1 MRPFK
6 QTTPTLLFTLIAV
19 ALALWIKAYLLIIAA
34 LLTVFAWHKLK
45 KSDKIGQRIKDFP
58 KKTKTVM
65 EWGVALLIALAAWWT
80 IESYFVTFAKIQSSE
95 MDLAQTKKTTWLV
108 TKYNYGAA
116 RHIEHPGW
124 YMRTHRLQGFQR
136 NDLIVF
142 HNPDADTI
150 MPEQPGVSFY
160 QIKRLQEPRS
170 RNRIKGTYLPVARRP
185 LQMLRL
191 IGLPGE
197 TLTIASGE
205 ISINGTS
212 IEESPTVS
220 NQFIL
225 SSDAP
230 ATIKDG
236 ITREALSIKNLPDK
250 IVVDIHLS
258 KIKPA
263 WASFLTPNKMQKNYP
278 DPQIFPFNATLLWN
292 SWHLDGLHIP
302 AKGDVIK
309 LTPYHVIVYKHI
321 IEHFEKA
328 EVSIAGRTVLID
340 GKAKETYRFKMNYY
354 WLMGDNRTNSFDSRY
369 FGFVPENHI
378 VGKAR
383 LQLTK

>member
-1 MRPFK
+1 MKLFK
-6 QTTPTLLFTLIAV
+6 QTTPTILFT
-19 ALALWIKAYLLIIAA
+19 ALSVVLAIWIKAYLLIIAA
-34 LLTVFAWHKLK
+34 LVTVIAWHTLK
-45 KSDKIGQRIKDFP
+45 KSNRIGQRIKDLP
-58 KKTKTVM
+58 RKTKTVM
-65 EWGVALLIALAAWWT
+65 EWGVAMVIAIVAWWT
-80 IESYFVTFAKIQSSE
+80 IESYFISFVQIQSSAISP
-95 MDLAQTKKTTWLV
+95 AQTNKTTWLV
-108 TKYNYGAA
+108 TKYTYGAA
-116 RHIEHPGW
+116 RHIEYPSW
-124 YMRTHRLQGFQR
+124 YMRTHRLHGFKR

-150 MPEQPGVSFY
+150 MPEQPATSFY
-160 QIKRLQEPRS
+160 QTKRLQEPQS
-170 RNRIKGTYLPVARRP
+170 RGRIKRTYLPVARRP

-197 TLTIASGE
+197 TISIASGK

-212 IEESPTVS
+212 IEESPMVS

-225 SSDAP
+225 SSDTP

-236 ITREALSIKNLPDK
+236 ITGEALSIKNMPDK
-250 IVVDIHLS
+250 IVVDIHLA
-258 KIKPA
+258 KIKPE
-263 WASFLTPNKMQKNYP
+263 WASFLTPNMMPQNYP

-340 GKAKETYRFKMNYY
+340 GKASENYRFKMNYY

-383 LQLTK
+383 LQLTN

>member
-1 MRPFK
+1 MKLFK
-6 QTTPTLLFTLIAV
+6 QTTPTILFT
-19 ALALWIKAYLLIIAA
+19 ALSVVLAIWIKAYLLIIAA
-34 LLTVFAWHKLK
+34 LVTVVAWHTLK
-45 KSDKIGQRIKDFP
+45 KSNRIGQRIKDLP
-58 KKTKTVM
+58 RKTKTVM
-65 EWGVALLIALAAWWT
+65 EWGVAMLIAIVAWWT
-80 IESYFVTFAKIQSSE
+80 IESYFISFVQIQSSAISP
-95 MDLAQTKKTTWLV
+95 AQTNKTTWLV
-108 TKYNYGAA
+108 TKYTYGAA
-116 RHIEHPGW
+116 RHIEYPGW
-124 YMRTHRLQGFQR
+124 YMRTHRLHGFKR

-150 MPEQPGVSFY
+150 MPEQPATSFY
-160 QIKRLQEPRS
+160 QTKRLQEPKS
-170 RNRIKGTYLPVARRP
+170 RGRIKGTYLPVARRP

-197 TLTIASGE
+197 TITIASGK

-212 IEESPTVS
+212 IEESPMVS

-225 SSDAP
+225 SSDTP

-236 ITREALSIKNLPDK
+236 ITGEALSVKNMPDK
-250 IVVDIHLS
+250 IVVDIHLA
-258 KIKPA
+258 KIKPE
-263 WASFLTPNKMQKNYP
+263 WASFLTPNMMPQNYP

-340 GKAKETYRFKMNYY
+340 GKASETYRFKMNYY

-383 LQLTK
+383 LQLTN